1 MNLSDLQ
8 SKEIVSVADGKKL
21 GHIVDVNVEVKE
33 GKINYFVAEQRK
45 FFKRIFGNS
54 TEVKFTIANIEQIG
68 EDVILIKLWYNET
81 RVIEYE

>member
-33 GKINYFVAEQRK
+33 GNINYFVAEQRK

-68 EDVILIKLWYNET
+68 EDVILIKL
-81 RVIEYE
+81 